1 MTEKHLSK
9 YQVVGG
15 IFLSIVCLVIA
26 QLAAIGVGRIVVKI
40 GIPNAVA
47 NIFTGVISIVL
58 ILINLKVLIEKVL
71 KSTLNEYRICPT
83 NMKLKYVVIGFLM
96 VIFVIVLLITTGAE
110 FKIGNATN
118 KLEII
123 TASVFFFGIATGIAE
138 ESIFRGVILGILEKK
153 LNRKWA
159 ILIPSVIF
167 GGLHIIGRDLDIIS
181 IIQLMVAGTFVG
193 ILFSLITIESNS
205 IWNSA
210 IVHSIW
216 NIVFIGKIINIGI
229 SENPESIYNIV
240 LLSKNL
246 LITGGDFGV
255 EASLPSIS
263 IYIIF
268 SLVVYKLLKNNDRYF
283 QN

>member
-26 QLAAIGVGRIVVKI
+26 QLAAIGVGRIIVKI

-167 GGLHIIGRDLDIIS
+167 GGLHIIGRDLDSIS

-205 IWNSA
+205 IWNSV

>member
-26 QLAAIGVGRIVVKI
+26 QLAAIGVGRIIVKI

-58 ILINLKVLIEKVL
+58 ILINLKVLIENVL

-159 ILIPSVIF
+159 ILIPSV
-167 GGLHIIGRDLDIIS
+167 LY
-181 IIQLMVAGTFVG
+181 
-193 ILFSLITIESNS
+193 
-205 IWNSA
+205 
-210 IVHSIW
+210 
-216 NIVFIGKIINIGI
+216 
-229 SENPESIYNIV
+229 SE
-240 LLSKNL
+240 
-246 LITGGDFGV
+246 D
-255 EASLPSIS
+255 
-263 IYIIF
+263 YI
-268 SLVVYKLLKNNDRYF
+268 
-283 QN
+283 

>member
-1 MTEKHLSK
+1 MTQKQLSK

-26 QLAAIGVGRIVVKI
+26 QLAAIGLGKIVAKI

-47 NIFTGVISIVL
+47 NIFTGVISIAL
-58 ILINLKVLIEKVL
+58 ILINLKILIEKVL
-71 KSTLNEYRICPT
+71 KSNLNEYRIYPT
-83 NMKLKYVVIGFLM
+83 NMKLKYVGIGFLM
-96 VIFVIVLLITTGAE
+96 VILVTILLIITGAE

-123 TASVFFFGIATGIAE
+123 TGSVFFFGIATGIAE
-138 ESIFRGVILGILEKK
+138 ESIFRGVILGVLEKK

-159 ILIPSVIF
+159 ILIPSVVF
-167 GGLHIIGRDLDIIS
+167 GGLHIIGRQLDIIS

-193 ILFSLITIESNS
+193 VLFSLITIESNS

-229 SENPESIYNIV
+229 SENSDSIYNIV

-246 LITGGDFGV
+246 LITGGNFGV
-255 EASLPSIS
+255 EASLPAIA

-268 SLVVYKLLKNNDRYF
+268 SLIVYKWLKDKDIYNI
-283 QN
+283 

>member
-1 MTEKHLSK
+1 MTQKQLSK
-9 YQVVGG
+9 YQVAGG

-26 QLAAIGVGRIVVKI
+26 QLAAIGVGRIIVKI

-47 NIFTGVISIVL
+47 NIFTGVISIAL
-58 ILINLKVLIEKVL
+58 ILINLKILIEKVL
-71 KSTLNEYRICPT
+71 KSNLNEYRIYPT
-83 NMKLKYVVIGFLM
+83 NMKLKYVGIGFLM
-96 VIFVIVLLITTGAE
+96 VILVTILLIITGAE

-123 TASVFFFGIATGIAE
+123 TGSVFFFGIATGIAE
-138 ESIFRGVILGILEKK
+138 ESIFRGVILGVLEKK

-159 ILIPSVIF
+159 ILIPSVVF
-167 GGLHIIGRDLDIIS
+167 GGLHIIGRQLDIIS
-181 IIQLMVAGTFVG
+181 IIQLMIAGTFVG

-216 NIVFIGKIINIGI
+216 NIVFIGNIINIGI
-229 SENPESIYNIV
+229 SENSDSIYNIV
-240 LLSKNL
+240 LLSKKL

-255 EASLPSIS
+255 EASLPAIA

-268 SLVVYKLLKNNDRYF
+268 SLIVYKWLKDKDIYNM
-283 QN
+283 

>member
-26 QLAAIGVGRIVVKI
+26 QLAAIGVGRIIVKI

-71 KSTLNEYRICPT
+71 RSTLNEYRICPT

-159 ILIPSVIF
+159 ILMPSVIF

-246 LITGGDFGV
+246 LITGGNFGV
-255 EASLPSIS
+255 EASLPAIA

-268 SLVVYKLLKNNDRYF
+268 SLIVYKWLKDKDIYNI
-283 QN
+283 

>member
-1 MTEKHLSK
+1 MTQKQLSK
-9 YQVVGG
+9 YQVAGG

-26 QLAAIGVGRIVVKI
+26 QLAAIGLGKIVAKI

-47 NIFTGVISIVL
+47 NIFTGVISIAL
-58 ILINLKVLIEKVL
+58 ILINLKILIEKVL
-71 KSTLNEYRICPT
+71 KSNLNEYRIYPT
-83 NMKLKYVVIGFLM
+83 NMKLKYVGIGFLM
-96 VIFVIVLLITTGAE
+96 VILVTILLIITGAE

-123 TASVFFFGIATGIAE
+123 TGSVFFFGIATGIAE
-138 ESIFRGVILGILEKK
+138 ESIFRGVILGVLEKK

-159 ILIPSVIF
+159 ILIPSVVF
-167 GGLHIIGRDLDIIS
+167 GGLHIIGRQLDIIS

-193 ILFSLITIESNS
+193 VLFSLITIESNS

-255 EASLPSIS
+255 EASLPAIA

-268 SLVVYKLLKNNDRYF
+268 SLIVYKWLKDKDIYNI
-283 QN
+283 

>member
-1 MTEKHLSK
+1 MTQKQLSK
-9 YQVVGG
+9 YQVAGG
-15 IFLSIVCLVIA
+15 IFLSIICLVIA
-26 QLAAIGVGRIVVKI
+26 QLAAIGVGRIIVKI

-47 NIFTGVISIVL
+47 NIFTGVISIAL
-58 ILINLKVLIEKVL
+58 ILINLKILIEKVL
-71 KSTLNEYRICPT
+71 KSNLNEYRIYPT
-83 NMKLKYVVIGFLM
+83 NMKLKYVGIGFLM
-96 VIFVIVLLITTGAE
+96 VILVTILLIITGAE

-123 TASVFFFGIATGIAE
+123 TGSVFFFGIATGIAE
-138 ESIFRGVILGILEKK
+138 ESIFRGVILGVLEKK

-159 ILIPSVIF
+159 ILIPSVVF
-167 GGLHIIGRDLDIIS
+167 GGLHIIGRQLDIIS
-181 IIQLMVAGTFVG
+181 IIQLMIAGTFVG

-216 NIVFIGKIINIGI
+216 NIVFIGNIINIGI
-229 SENPESIYNIV
+229 SENSDSIYNIV

-255 EASLPSIS
+255 EASLPAIA

-268 SLVVYKLLKNNDRYF
+268 SLIVYKWLKDKAIYNM
-283 QN
+283 

>member
-1 MTEKHLSK
+1 MTQKQLSK
-9 YQVVGG
+9 YQVAGG

-26 QLAAIGVGRIVVKI
+26 QLAAIGLGKIVAKI

-47 NIFTGVISIVL
+47 NIFTGVISIAL
-58 ILINLKVLIEKVL
+58 ILINLKILIEKVL
-71 KSTLNEYRICPT
+71 KSNLNEYRIYPT
-83 NMKLKYVVIGFLM
+83 NMKLKYVGIGFLM
-96 VIFVIVLLITTGAE
+96 VILVTILLIITGAE

-123 TASVFFFGIATGIAE
+123 TGSVFFFGIATGIAE
-138 ESIFRGVILGILEKK
+138 ESIFRGVILGVLEKK

-159 ILIPSVIF
+159 ILIPSVVF
-167 GGLHIIGRDLDIIS
+167 GGLHIIGRQLDIIS

-193 ILFSLITIESNS
+193 VLFSLITIESNS

-229 SENPESIYNIV
+229 SENSDSIYNIV

-246 LITGGDFGV
+246 LITGGNFGV
-255 EASLPSIS
+255 EASLPAIA

-268 SLVVYKLLKNNDRYF
+268 SLIVYKWLKDKDIYNI
-283 QN
+283 